1 MSKMS
6 SNKQS
11 PRNSSYDRGSLL
23 VKGLRANKNR
33 FQVKNTDLKH
43 SRSNSAA
50 DHIQIRGLNQAAS
63 MPNIIAKGNSK
74 PNEHRASLKKLKEN
88 PNQP

>member
-23 VKGLRANKNR
+23 VKGLRANKSR
-33 FQVKNTDLKH
+33 FPIKNSDLKH
-43 SRSNSAA
+43 SRSNSAT
-50 DHIQIRGLNQAAS
+50 DHLQIRGLNQAAS
-63 MPNIIAKGNSK
+63 MPNIVAKSSYK
-74 PNEHRASLKKLKEN
+74 PADHRASLKKLKEN
-88 PNQP
+88 PN